1 MKALNPDNNDYFKTT
16 SPQGDGNVHIVHF
29 CQKPNKLI
37 SKPHPRKGTETLLRR
52 SGIRS
57 NRQPFQNHIPARGRS
72 VRTPASPAAAGEGD
86 HAKHG
91 GRGIFMRNY
100 NQKVKQYAKEMRH
113 CMTPEERRLWY
124 DFLSKS
130 AYHFRRQQPVGNFIV
145 DFYSAALKFAIE
157 VDGGQHFEEDVR
169 GYDVNR
175 TACLSERGIRLVRFT
190 NQQIRRDFLSVC
202 EAIDNAIA
210 DIVSD
215 GEIACTEDDGHI
227 Y

>member
-1 MKALNPDNNDYFKTT
+1 M
-16 SPQGDGNVHIVHF
+16 
-29 CQKPNKLI
+29 
-37 SKPHPRKGTETLLRR
+37 
-52 SGIRS
+52 
-57 NRQPFQNHIPARGRS
+57 
-72 VRTPASPAAAGEGD
+72 RTPASPAAAGEGD

-91 GRGIFMRNY
+91 GRGVFMRNY

>member
-1 MKALNPDNNDYFKTT
+1 MVLFRKL
-16 SPQGDGNVHIVHF
+16 S
-29 CQKPNKLI
+29 LI
-37 SKPHPRKGTETLLRR
+37 SKPHPRKGTETLI
-52 SGIRS
+52 SGLIGDLSS
-57 NRQPFQNHIPARGRS
+57 NTFQNHIPARGRN

-91 GRGIFMRNY
+91 GRGVFMRNY